1 MGLSIYT
8 RTNGGGDN
16 LKKGVIFNIQR
27 YSIHDGP
34 GIRTTVFLKGCPLN
48 CLWCHNPESKR
59 KSREIVFYK
68 NRCVK
73 CQMCVNNCPQNAIS
87 THNNEYVIDN
97 KKCIL
102 CGKCTSV
109 CNTNA
114 REIVGAE
121 MTADE
126 LMKEINKDLIFYDES
141 GGGVTF
147 SGGEPLYQYEFL
159 ELMLKRCKLTGIHTA
174 LDTCGFVS
182 EEGLIGISDYVDLFL
197 YDIKL
202 MDDYKHK
209 KYTGVSNEL
218 ILNNLKKLDELQKR
232 IFIRIPII
240 PGINDDENIEMTGK
254 FLNKLK
260 SIEKVCLLPYHKIA
274 IDKYKRLNIDY
285 VLADT
290 NEPTDE
296 KMEQLATVF
305 KQYVKDVV
313 IGG

>member
-1 MGLSIYT
+1 M
-8 RTNGGGDN
+8 
-16 LKKGVIFNIQR
+16 KKGIVFNIQR

-59 KSREIVFYK
+59 KSREIFFYK
-68 NRCVK
+68 NRCLK
-73 CQMCVNNCPQNAIS
+73 CGMCIAICPQNALSIE
-87 THNNEYVIDN
+87 NNGIKTDN
-97 KKCIL
+97 KKCIF
-102 CGKCTSV
+102 CGRCAAV

-114 REIVGAE
+114 REIVGVE
-121 MTADE
+121 MTDDE
-126 LMKEINKDLIFYDES
+126 LMKEIKKDCIFYEES

-159 ELMLKRCKLTGIHTA
+159 KLMLKRCKLAGIHTV

-182 EEGLIGISDYVDLFL
+182 EEALIGISDYVDLFL

-202 MDDYKHK
+202 MDDDKHK
-209 KYTGVSNEL
+209 KYTGVSNVL
-218 ILNNLKKLDELQKR
+218 ILNNLNKLDELQKK

-274 IDKYKRLNIDY
+274 LDKYKRLNLDY
-285 VLADT
+285 NLADT
-290 NEPTDE
+290 EEPTEE
-296 KMEQLATVF
+296 KMEQIAAVF